1 MLDFFEL
8 PFILLYLAKS
18 ECLRLFFYLSMHIAW
33 FLALFL
39 FRDHFW
45 CDRLCFW
52 CNWFRLNKVEE
63 CPALHIYEF
72 PVWKSY
78 YPVEYRITY
87 KEDGKCQIDADVS
100 GTAVPVGFNQ
110 KGHFWSQTG
119 RCLHNRWAALCGGS
133 ASHSTFNNSGNQ
145 R

>member
-1 MLDFFEL
+1 MFEG
-8 PFILLYLAKS
+8 F
-18 ECLRLFFYLSMHIAW
+18 FFYLSMHIAW

-52 CNWFRLNKVEE
+52 WNWFRLPSPTQLRISSLSNKKVW
-63 CPALHIYEF
+63 
-72 PVWKSY
+72 WKSY

-87 KEDGKCQIDADVS
+87 KEDGKCHIDADVS
-100 GTAVPVGFNQ
+100 GSAVPVGFNQ

-119 RCLHNRWAALCGGS
+119 KCLHNRWAAWSGGS
-133 ASHSTFNNSGNQ
+133 ASHSTFNNSGNPK
-145 R
+145 